1 MKISVGRVRHT
12 NAAFNT
18 GTRRGNKGIV
28 FSAAPSTISNSL
40 KPSFETNV

>member
-1 MKISVGRVRHT
+1 MKMSARRIRHT

-18 GTRRGNKGIV
+18 GTRRGNKGMA
-28 FSAAPSTISNSL
+28 FSAAPSVRSNSL